1 MTVVHP
7 AQPAEA
13 RATGTESAESSES
26 TVRRYYDLV
35 DSGDVAGLV
44 SLFTPD
50 ATYHR
55 PGYRPMVGHEAMT
68 SFYSGERVIKEGR
81 HTLDTVVEHGA
92 RIAVHGE
99 FNGVLRDE
107 STVSLRF
114 ADFFQVA
121 GDGRFSRRD
130 TFFFAPLV

>member
-7 AQPAEA
+7 AQPAQA
-13 RATGTESAESSES
+13 RAAGTETGED

-44 SLFTPD
+44 ALFTPD
-50 ATYHR
+50 AAYHR
-55 PGYRPMVGHEAMT
+55 PGYQPMVGHEAMS

-81 HTLDTVVEHGA
+81 HTLDTVVEHGS

-114 ADFFQVA
+114 ADFFHIA
-121 GDGRFSRRD
+121 EDGRFRRRD

>member
-1 MTVVHP
+1 MTVESP
-7 AQPAEA
+7 APSTAVDTAE
-13 RATGTESAESSES
+13 G
-26 TVRRYYDLV
+26 TVRHYYELV
-35 DSGDVAGLV
+35 DSGDVTGLV

-55 PGYRPMVGHEAMT
+55 PGYPPMVGHEAMT

-81 HTLDTVVEHGA
+81 HTLDTVVDHGS

-114 ADFFQVA
+114 ADFFQLA
-121 GDGRFSRRD
+121 DDGRFSRRD